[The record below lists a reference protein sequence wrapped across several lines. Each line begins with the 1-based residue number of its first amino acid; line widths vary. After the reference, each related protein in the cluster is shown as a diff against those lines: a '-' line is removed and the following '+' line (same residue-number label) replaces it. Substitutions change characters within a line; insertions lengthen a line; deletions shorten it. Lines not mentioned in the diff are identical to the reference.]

1 MSSSKLPTSKLTET
15 QPTPLKRKWWFFAGK
30 ENPVKTEPMD
40 SKVSGKLSDEKDE
53 SFYRAGQWQLVWW
66 KFRRHKLAQIAMVV
80 LAIFYLIVVFAEFI
94 SPYDP
99 QKRFKDYTTLPPT
112 KMHLR
117 DINGDFHLPFVYA
130 LQRERDPVT
139 LRPFYTEDTS
149 AIYTVVWF
157 AHGDE
162 YKLWGL
168 LKGNVHL
175 FGVESPA
182 DKFVPFFL
190 LGSDT
195 LGHDLLSRI
204 FFGARISLTVG
215 LIGVFLAFFIG
226 VFLGGIAGFF
236 GGLLDEVITRSID
249 VLMALPTIPL
259 WMSLAAALPQ
269 GWPQLKTYFYVTII
283 LSIFGWTILAR
294 VVRGKLL
301 SLREEDYV
309 MAARLD
315 GESNTAIIAR
325 YMLPGFTSYIIVSLT
340 LAIPQ
345 MILGETALSFLGVG
359 LRAPTISWGV
369 MLQDAQNLQTVAQDP
384 WLLWPVAF
392 VIVAVLMFN
401 FLGDGLRDAADPY
414 VT

>member
-1 MSSSKLPTSKLTET
+1 MSTTNPTTSRRRWWEFVKKG
-15 QPTPLKRKWWFFAGK
+15 QPEVAPG
-30 ENPVKTEPMD
+30 V
-40 SKVSGKLSDEKDE
+40 KDE

-80 LAIFYLIVVFAEFI
+80 LALFYIIVIFAEFI
-94 SPYDP
+94 SPYAP
-99 QKRFKDYTTLPPT
+99 QKRFKDYSTLPPS
-112 KMHLR
+112 KVHFIDAQGHFR
-117 DINGDFHLPFVYA
+117 SPFVYA
-130 LQRERDPVT
+130 LKRGRDPVT
-139 LRPFYTEDTS
+139 LRPIYEEDTS
-149 AIYTVVWF
+149 LLYPISLFVP
-157 AHGDE
+157 GDE
-162 YKLWGL
+162 YKLWGIIPG
-168 LKGNVHL
+168 KTHL
-175 FGVESPA
+175 FGLKTEP
-182 DKFVPFFL
+182 DTFVPLFL

-195 LGHDLLSRI
+195 LGHDMLSRI

-215 LIGVFLAFFIG
+215 LLGVFLSFFIG
-226 VFLGGIAGFF
+226 LLLGGIAGFF
-236 GGLLDEVITRSID
+236 GGLADEIIMRLVD
-249 VLMALPTIPL
+249 VLLALPTIPL

-269 GWPQLKTYFYVTII
+269 DWPQLKTYFYVTII

-315 GESNTAIIAR
+315 GESETQIITR

-340 LAIPQ
+340 LSIPN
-345 MILGETALSFLGVG
+345 MILGETSLSFLGVG
-359 LRAPTISWGV
+359 LRPPTISWGV
-369 MLQDAQNLQTVAQDP
+369 MLQEAQNLQTVSQTP

-414 VT
+414 VTG

>member
-1 MSSSKLPTSKLTET
+1 MSKE
-15 QPTPLKRKWWFFAGK
+15 PTPLKRKSRFFAGK
-30 ENPVKTEPMD
+30 ENPKKTEPVE
-40 SKVSGKLSDEKDE
+40 SKEGEKDE

-66 KFRRHKLAQIAMVV
+66 KFRRHRLAQVAMVV
-80 LAIFYLIVVFAEFI
+80 LAIFYIVVVFAEFI

-112 KMHLR
+112 SVHLR
-117 DINGDFHLPFVYA
+117 DAQGNFHLPFVYA
-130 LQRERDPVT
+130 LIRNRDPVT

-149 AIYTVVWF
+149 VIYPVVLF
-157 AHGDE
+157 AQGDE
-162 YKLWGL
+162 YELWGL
-168 LKGNVHL
+168 VKGKVHL

-182 DKFVPFFL
+182 DKVVPLFL

-195 LGHDLLSRI
+195 LGHDMLSRI

-226 VFLGGIAGFF
+226 IFLGGIAGFF
-236 GGLLDEVITRSID
+236 GGLLDEAIMRSID

-269 GWPQLKTYFYVTII
+269 DWPQLKTYFYVTII

-315 GESNTAIIAR
+315 CESEAQIITR
-325 YMLPGFTSYIIVSLT
+325 YMLPGFTSYIIVNLT
-340 LAIPQ
+340 LAIPN

-369 MLQDAQNLQTVAQDP
+369 MLQEAQNLQTVALHP
-384 WLLWPVAF
+384 WLLWPCAF
-392 VIVAVLMFN
+392 VILAVLMFN

>member
-1 MSSSKLPTSKLTET
+1 MSTAHPT
-15 QPTPLKRKWWFFAGK
+15 TPKRKWWDFGK
-30 ENPVKTEPMD
+30 KSQPGGEAH
-40 SKVSGKLSDEKDE
+40 EKDE
-53 SFYRAGQWQLVWW
+53 TFYRAGQWQLVWW
-66 KFRRHKLAQIAMVV
+66 KFRRHKLAQIAMAV
-80 LAIFYLIVVFAEFI
+80 LGLFYLIVIFAEFI

-99 QKRFKDYTTLPPT
+99 QKRFKDYSTLAPVNVQLVDAQG
-112 KMHLR
+112 K
-117 DINGDFHLPFVYA
+117 FHLPFIYA
-130 LQRERDPVT
+130 LERARDPVT
-139 LRPFYTEDTS
+139 LRPMYKEDTTS
-149 AIYTVVWF
+149 KRYPVVLF
-157 AHGDE
+157 ARGDE

-168 LKGNVHL
+168 FPSNIHL
-175 FGVESPA
+175 FGIRTAPDE
-182 DKFVPFFL
+182 FVPLFL

-195 LGHDLLSRI
+195 LGHDMLSRI

-215 LIGVFLAFFIG
+215 LIGVVLAFFMG
-226 VFLGGIAGFF
+226 LVLGGIAGFF
-236 GGLLDEVITRSID
+236 GGLADEIIMRVID
-249 VLMALPTIPL
+249 VLLALPTIPL

-269 GWPQLKTYFYVTII
+269 DWPQLKTYFYVTII

-315 GESNTAIIAR
+315 GESETQIITR

-340 LAIPQ
+340 LSIPN
-345 MILGETALSFLGVG
+345 MILGETSLSFLGVG
-359 LRAPTISWGV
+359 LRPPTISWGV
-369 MLQDAQNLQTVAQDP
+369 MLQEAQNLQTVAQTP

-392 VIVAVLMFN
+392 VILAVLMFN